1 MAAGGG
7 VRPRQAVQT
16 KRGEVVGTC
25 QDLCLGALLL
35 WEKGGGDRQ
44 LCPHPRVAEPRAGLN
59 PAHMCNILCQWQ
71 GCT

>member
-25 QDLCLGALLL
+25 QDSDSWCTRAYGTGRR
-35 WEKGGGDRQ
+35 EGDR
-44 LCPHPRVAEPRAGLN
+44 
-59 PAHMCNILCQWQ
+59 
-71 GCT
+71 